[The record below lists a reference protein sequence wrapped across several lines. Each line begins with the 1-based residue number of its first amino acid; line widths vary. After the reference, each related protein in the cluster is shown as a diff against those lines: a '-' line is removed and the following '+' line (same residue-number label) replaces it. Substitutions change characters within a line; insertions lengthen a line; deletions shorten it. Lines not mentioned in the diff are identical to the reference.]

1 MTHYRI
7 ETSDEAR
14 RSFLAL
20 QPRIQAQLARR
31 IDSLAMNPFPPGCKA
46 LKGKFAGKHRVRS
59 GDYRIIYQVRDRE
72 LLIIVVKVGQRSQ
85 VYR

>member
-1 MTHYRI
+1 M
-7 ETSDEAR
+7 
-14 RSFLAL
+14 SFRVEFTRLSLEYLRTIPGKHQEQIIRKAE
-20 QPRIQAQLARR
+20 
-31 IDSLAMNPFPPGCKA
+31 SLADDPFPLGCKA